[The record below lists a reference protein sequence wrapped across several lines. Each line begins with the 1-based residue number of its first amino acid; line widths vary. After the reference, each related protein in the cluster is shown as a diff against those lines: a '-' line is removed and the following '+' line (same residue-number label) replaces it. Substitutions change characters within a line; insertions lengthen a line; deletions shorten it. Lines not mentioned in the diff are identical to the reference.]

1 MPATKEQSKSL
12 FWALLGW
19 IMWDWS
25 LWTLWDIAPC
35 RTMIAIS
42 VSAPYLLPP
51 SSPSL
56 CKGWVKCCP
65 DSMNNISPFFSNYC
79 PFCSFLRSLFTSKRY
94 FQGLQ
99 AFISMYI
106 FMAILIGRAGELIY
120 FIDQMKGA
128 YESSLCS
135 IVQGVR
141 QLERRVLWDCHWI
154 SCRSWKVG
162 VAV

>member
-1 MPATKEQSKSL
+1 
-12 FWALLGW
+12 
-19 IMWDWS
+19 
-25 LWTLWDIAPC
+25 
-35 RTMIAIS
+35 MIAIS

-65 DSMNNISPFFSNYC
+65 DSMNNISPFFGNYC
-79 PFCSFLRSLFTSKRY
+79 PFCSFLRSLFASKRY

-120 FIDQMKGA
+120 FMDQMKGA
-128 YESSLCS
+128 YESSLGS
-135 IVQGVR
+135 IVQGGQAAGEESPLRLPLNFLQKLKSRCCCLVW
-141 QLERRVLWDCHWI
+141 RRSSLRC
-154 SCRSWKVG
+154 VG
-162 VAV
+162 SLSTSQR